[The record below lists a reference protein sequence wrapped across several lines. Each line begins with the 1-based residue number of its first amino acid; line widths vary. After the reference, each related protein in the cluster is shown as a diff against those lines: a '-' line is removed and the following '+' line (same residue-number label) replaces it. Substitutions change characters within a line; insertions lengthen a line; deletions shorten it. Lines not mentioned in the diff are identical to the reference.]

1 LDKAKQSATAGGGKA
16 RSSKT
21 SKVRRSPYQLPVTSS
36 SSTPAAGKLQ
46 GGELSDG
53 AGMACDGVGPP
64 PLMPLQVAAA
74 DPSAYDCD
82 VVKV

>member
-1 LDKAKQSATAGGGKA
+1 MLHRVCKV

-36 SSTPAAGKLQ
+36 SSTPVAAKLPTT
-46 GGELSDG
+46 GGELSGDG
-53 AGMACDGVGPP
+53 DGGMACDGAGPP
-64 PLMPLQVAAA
+64 PLMPLQIAA
-74 DPSAYDCD
+74 DQPGYDYAGCD